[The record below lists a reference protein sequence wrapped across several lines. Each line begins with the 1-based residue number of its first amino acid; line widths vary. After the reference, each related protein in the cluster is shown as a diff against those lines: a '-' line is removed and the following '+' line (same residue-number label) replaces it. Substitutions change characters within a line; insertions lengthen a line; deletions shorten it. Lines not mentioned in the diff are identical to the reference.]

1 MYLFFKRNVNVIHM
15 ALYMSY
21 IVLRIVYNTTY
32 KQNLSTCFQILQEQS
47 RWKTRMER
55 PGAKVVLGAAL
66 EKGLK
71 KEDYWGGFLIDEMK
85 IQVRRTLFRA
95 ALKMKFSCVALDCI
109 ILYWLFIDCKD
120 SCLMRLINYCL
131 KTTFIH
137 SSYGIC

>member
-1 MYLFFKRNVNVIHM
+1 M
-15 ALYMSY
+15 
-21 IVLRIVYNTTY
+21 
-32 KQNLSTCFQILQEQS
+32 EQ
-47 RWKTRMER
+47 

-109 ILYWLFIDCKD
+109 ILY
-120 SCLMRLINYCL
+120 
-131 KTTFIH
+131 
-137 SSYGIC
+137 